1 MTQNNKYLDHEGV
14 SYLWGKMK
22 EYIDNEC
29 ANNSNILIPK
39 YVSRKSD
46 GKIYSKISYINI

>member
-1 MTQNNKYLDHEGV
+1 MAQNNKYLDYDGV
-14 SYLWGKMK
+14 GHLWNKIKG
-22 EYIDNEC
+22 YIDEY
-29 ANNSNILIPK
+29 ILIPK